1 AVFHFSAARQRGLRL
16 MTRQHALVVE
26 QVSVIR
32 GGRQLVDDVSLQVAP
47 GKMLA
52 IIGANG
58 AGKST
63 LLSAILND
71 PAADQGSVT
80 FAGRKI
86 ADYPRQERA
95 CAVAFLAQATVL
107 TFPFAVRE
115 VIALGRSPHGSGREV
130 DQAIIR
136 QAARA
141 VDIEFLLD
149 RPYTRLSGG
158 EKQRV
163 QL

>member
-1 AVFHFSAARQRGLRL
+1 TDRTAGGASDRHTRRTVFHFPAARQRGLRL
-16 MTRQHALVVE
+16 MTRQQALVVE
-26 QVSVIR
+26 QVSVMR
-32 GGRQLVDDVSLQVAP
+32 GGRTLVDDVSLRVAP
-47 GKMLA
+47 GEMLA

-63 LLSAILND
+63 VRSAILID

-80 FAGRKI
+80 LAGRKMV
-86 ADYPRQERA
+86 DYPRQERA
-95 CAVAFLAQATVL
+95 RRMAFLAQATVL
-107 TFPFAVRE
+107 PFPFAVRE

-141 VDIEFLLD
+141 V
-149 RPYTRLSGG
+149 
-158 EKQRV
+158 
-163 QL
+163 